1 MIFVCWPLHCAGPSP
16 RLFLAGSESS
26 DSVVGWP
33 LLRSAATPTG
43 SSVPHGHET
52 VSETDRFCAGR
63 MVPVCPALTLRW
75 AGTGPLLRWA
85 RVPAQRPG
93 PWARPTLALRVLG
106 SNLCVACVGP
116 GELCLAKAQTAAT
129 LRLCSAKAVLC
140 KCLMRVTAKLGAGAV
155 LRRMRGEGVATPCW
169 RWCWRGWR
177 PPAEQTGLEG
187 ALRDAWGPPSRSVDG
202 VERSGI
208 RGEAG

>member
-1 MIFVCWPLHCAGPSP
+1 MGTRQCQRPTAFALGAWSPCVLPLLCAGPGP
-16 RLFLAGSESS
+16 
-26 DSVVGWP
+26 
-33 LLRSAATPTG
+33 
-43 SSVPHGHET
+43 GH
-52 VSETDRFCAGR
+52 FCAG
-63 MVPVCPALTLRW
+63 P
-75 AGTGPLLRWA
+75 GS
-85 RVPAQRPG
+85 RPSG
-93 PWARPTLALRVLG
+93 RDRWARPTLALRVLG
-106 SNLCVACVGP
+106 SNLCVARVGP